1 MPSKDSG
8 NLYDIVI
15 EYDFVNAISTCNAI
29 ILKKKSICKSKFQT
43 RGSEPGSGS

>member
-15 EYDFVNAISTCNAI
+15 EYDFVKAISTCSAI

-43 RGSEPGSGS
+43 RGSKPGSGS